1 MQVTNR
7 VGGTTTQLT
16 SSQKLR
22 DFNGWYHLVF
32 AIDTTQATSSNRIKY
47 YVNGVL
53 DTNVT
58 GTYPS
63 QNDVTFVNHS
73 GDNHTIGVGQ
83 DSGGLEQYFEGYMSE
98 MHLID
103 GVQLDASYFG
113 YTDDQT
119 GIWKPKRYTYGNYG
133 THGFHLEFKDNLST
147 SALGKD
153 TSGNGNNF
161 TSNNFSVSSGLGN
174 DSFEDTPTNNF
185 PTLNPNHAFL
195 NGSSSTAE
203 NGNLQWNGQSNNQ
216 AGCPATLTFPS
227 TGKWYWEVKLLSSNS
242 NFSFGIVPV
251 TYSNVINPFNPTGSI
266 SYAAYGSKGVSG
278 VETSSWAASF
288 SNSDTAAAAL
298 DMDSKKITFYKN
310 NSAVGSI
317 DLVSGYENVNYLA
330 WIKGDTQS
338 QLIQGAINFGGN
350 GFVYTP
356 PTGFKALNSNN
367 LVPHSP
373 LIIRPQ
379 RHFDTLLYT
388 ATGNAMSVTGLEFKP
403 DLIWQKRRDSTGGS
417 HFHYLFN
424 SVRGG
429 RYGVQSNTDGAEFD
443 TSNANNIVFKE
454 SGFDM
459 AASSGGQGNAS
470 GGTYVAWCWKAGGSS
485 NTFNVDG
492 VGYATAAAA
501 GITEGSITPTGAS
514 VNTEQGFSIIT
525 YTGNGGSG
533 QYVPHGLNETPVV
546 IFHKNLSNSANWL
559 VRTTAIDGT
568 IDYAY
573 LNTTAVFSNAGGD
586 YTNAWTST
594 KFSIGSDS
602 QSNTNTDSYIAY
614 CWHEV
619 PGYSKFGT
627 YTGNGL
633 SNGSFLY
640 LGFRPALVLIKRVDS
655 GYSWYLID
663 NKRDPENP
671 VHENLYA
678 NDGMATYDYS
688 VGDFLSTG
696 IKFRNTGSDT
706 NSSGATMMYMAWAEQ
721 PGTTPFGTFPN
732 GR

>member
-1 MQVTNR
+1 M
-7 VGGTTTQLT
+7 
-16 SSQKLR
+16 
-22 DFNGWYHLVF
+22 
-32 AIDTTQATSSNRIKY
+32 
-47 YVNGVL
+47 
-53 DTNVT
+53 
-58 GTYPS
+58 
-63 QNDVTFVNHS
+63 
-73 GDNHTIGVGQ
+73 
-83 DSGGLEQYFEGYMSE
+83 
-98 MHLID
+98 
-103 GVQLDASYFG
+103 
-113 YTDDQT
+113 
-119 GIWKPKRYTYGNYG
+119 
-133 THGFHLEFKDNLST
+133 
-147 SALGKD
+147 
-153 TSGNGNNF
+153 
-161 TSNNFSVSSGLGN
+161 
-174 DSFEDTPTNNF
+174 
-185 PTLNPNHAFL
+185 
-195 NGSSSTAE
+195 E
-203 NGNLQWNGQSNNQ
+203 NKS
-216 AGCPATLTFPS
+216 
-227 TGKWYWEVKLLSSNS
+227 
-242 NFSFGIVPV
+242 
-251 TYSNVINPFNPTGSI
+251 
-266 SYAAYGSKGVSG
+266 
-278 VETSSWAASF
+278 
-288 SNSDTAAAAL
+288 
-298 DMDSKKITFYKN
+298 ITFYKN
-310 NSAVGSI
+310 NSAVGTI
-317 DLVSGYENVNYLA
+317 NLVSGYENVNYLA

-338 QLIQGAINFGGN
+338 TLIQSAINFGGN

-356 PTGFKALNSNN
+356 PTGFKALNSEN
-367 LVPHSP
+367 LLQHNDP

-633 SNGSFLY
+633 SSGSFLY
-640 LGFRPALVLIKRVDS
+640 LGFRPALVMIKRVDS

-663 NKRDPENP
+663 NKRDPENQ

-721 PGTTPFGTFPN
+721 PGTTPFDTFTN
-732 GR
+732 AR